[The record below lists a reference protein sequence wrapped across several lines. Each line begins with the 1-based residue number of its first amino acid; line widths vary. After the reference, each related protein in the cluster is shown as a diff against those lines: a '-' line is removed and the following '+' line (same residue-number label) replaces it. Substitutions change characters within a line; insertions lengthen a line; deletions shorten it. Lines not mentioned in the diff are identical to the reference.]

1 MVPGS
6 RAPGA
11 RRWADSD
18 SSKTESDSESQIRYD
33 SNSKHPV
40 PTGPACRGRQPE
52 PGLLAEVGHWH
63 GRQSAS
69 ESRRWY
75 SVPVILNSQAHCVT
89 ATRCRAT
96 HRDSDWQSETAE
108 VSPSPS
114 QECFATGSLSGPGHG
129 HPAVRRQC
137 RGTIPVA
144 VVTITGRHSDFDIS
158 QSQVFDFRWYLL
170 FNMYKSS
177 QENV

>member
-33 SNSKHPV
+33 SNSKHPG

-52 PGLLAEVGHWH
+52 PGQLAEVGHWH

-96 HRDSDWQSETAE
+96 HRDRDWQSETAE
-108 VSPSPS
+108 VSPS
-114 QECFATGSLSGPGHG
+114 QECVQVATGSLSGPGHG

-137 RGTIPVA
+137 RGTRTPEVA
-144 VVTITGRHSDFDIS
+144 MHSYNGCHRRPGILQARD
-158 QSQVFDFRWYLL
+158 
-170 FNMYKSS
+170 SS
-177 QENV
+177 RGGHDHWQALRF